1 MAISFSNKRLLVIMR
16 QVPVLC
22 FGFLICQTRIT
33 KLSCL
38 KIKYSDSC
46 KLFSKHELEII
57 SFKYVIAMP
66 FLATNVQFSSGQS
79 LSRVWLIATPW
90 IAARQASLSIT
101 NSRSS
106 PKLICTESVMP
117 SSHLILCCPL
127 LLLSLIPPS
136 IRFFSNESILCM
148 RWPKYWSFRMAKN

>member
-66 FLATNVQFSSGQS
+66 FLATNVQFSSVQ
-79 LSRVWLIATPW
+79 V
-90 IAARQASLSIT
+90 
-101 NSRSS
+101 SRSVVS
-106 PKLICTESVMP
+106 D
-117 SSHLILCCPL
+117 
-127 LLLSLIPPS
+127 SLRPH
-136 IRFFSNESILCM
+136 E
-148 RWPKYWSFRMAKN
+148 